1 MSELEKLSSE
11 IRQEFLD
18 LFVQAQSEQ
27 IEFVKD
33 TANKLK
39 EWTELFTIGEL
50 TENEFKSL
58 LRARE
63 RTTRQNLNTL
73 EIQSRARV
81 EKILFGIINL
91 IKGKILPGS

>member
-1 MSELEKLSSE
+1 MSELEKLSTE

-18 LFVQAQSEQ
+18 LFIQAQTEQ
-27 IEFVKD
+27 IEFVQD

-63 RTTRQNLNTL
+63 RATRQNLNTL
-73 EIQSRARV
+73 EIQARVRV
-81 EKILFGIINL
+81 EKILFGIIDL